1 MRCTAIA
8 CTNRPERG
16 SRVEMFNQTVQTKC
30 LRELVAIFT
39 AVAPEAKVEYVE
51 NPRKECAENDLKVTG
66 ADDIAG
72 KIS

>member
-1 MRCTAIA
+1 
-8 CTNRPERG
+8 
-16 SRVEMFNQTVQTKC
+16 MFNQTVQTKC

-39 AVAPEAKVEYVE
+39 AVAPEAKVEYVD

-72 KIS
+72 KILY